1 MTENVPANSTFSV
14 LPLRNLW
21 EPSPKHLNLAY
32 FVEFSY
38 FLVIQ
43 TTDTYVLIIYALYAA
58 MLWAI

>member
-1 MTENVPANSTFSV
+1 MYRLIQHLAYF
-14 LPLRNLW
+14 LNLW